1 MSIASMVLAGLLAM
15 GFIFLRT
22 ATVHAVAPIRAMAA
36 HVGFSPGAYR
46 VIGVLEIA
54 GVAGLLIGLTVP
66 LVGGLAGAGLFLLLT
81 GALMTHL
88 RNGDRVRRYAPAAAL
103 CAVLVVVYLVALYG
117 ASR

>member
-1 MSIASMVLAGLLAM
+1 MSIPSVDLAGLLAL
-15 GFIFLRT
+15 GLIF
-22 ATVHAVAPIRAMAA
+22 
-36 HVGFSPGAYR
+36 R

-66 LVGGLAGAGLFLLLT
+66 MVGSLAGAGLFLLLT

-88 RNGDRVRRYAPAAAL
+88 RNGDGVRTYAPAVL
-103 CAVLVVVYLVALYG
+103 CAALVVVYLAPYG

>member
-1 MSIASMVLAGLLAM
+1 MSIPSVDLAGLLAL
-15 GFIFLRT
+15 GLIF
-22 ATVHAVAPIRAMAA
+22 
-36 HVGFSPGAYR
+36 R

-66 LVGGLAGAGLFLLLT
+66 MVGSLAGAGLFLLLT

-88 RNGDRVRRYAPAAAL
+88 RNGDGVRTYAPAVL
-103 CAVLVVVYLVALYG
+103 CAALVVVYLVALYG